1 MCCYITFYIN
11 LRVEYVC
18 SYIISYRTPKV
29 RYYMY
34 SKLYIQC
41 LTFSIIRLVKKSKL
55 FKKPL
60 SGYNFRVVT
69 ELISNVCLI
78 TLQRFV
84 YLSILKPV
92 FVSCC
97 SVMWKVVNRCPLSLA
112 DASKRLLS
120 HTVAEKLLLIP
131 CSCNCQ
137 TDIFLMGLHSTITRT
152 PLLNEKPVTK
162 WRRRTLADPI
172 LKN

>member
-1 MCCYITFYIN
+1 M
-11 LRVEYVC
+11 
-18 SYIISYRTPKV
+18 
-29 RYYMY
+29 
-34 SKLYIQC
+34 
-41 LTFSIIRLVKKSKL
+41 
-55 FKKPL
+55 
-60 SGYNFRVVT
+60 VVT
-69 ELISNVCLI
+69 SENLIQNPERISHVCLI

-84 YLSILKPV
+84 SILKRA

-97 SVMWKVVNRCPLSLA
+97 NVMWKVVNRCPLSLA

-120 HTVAEKLLLIP
+120 HRVAEKLLLIP